1 MSFYTKMPIFQVE
14 TSTSHDVFPTMK
26 EAELV
31 YQQKV
36 KSNIPCELYKEGIKV
51 KEHKPETLDNI
62 KIDV

>member
-1 MSFYTKMPIFQVE
+1 MPIFQVE
-14 TSTSHDVFPTMK
+14 TLTSHDVFPTMK

-51 KEHKPETLDNI
+51 KEYKPETLNNDIIN
-62 KIDV
+62 V

>member
-31 YQQKV
+31 YQQKI

-51 KEHKPETLDNI
+51 KEYKPETLIND
-62 KIDV
+62 KINV

>member
-1 MSFYTKMPIFQVE
+1 MPIFQVE
-14 TSTSHDVFPTMK
+14 TSTSHDVFPTMR

-51 KEHKPETLDNI
+51 KEHKPITLDNN
-62 KIDV
+62 KINV